1 MFSSA
6 AMFAGGVLCANI
18 AMSLK
23 LPRLIKADLPI
34 DNLPEHIRGLKIL
47 HVSDIHNKSKYYVN
61 VNIWKTVFK
70 EDFDIAVITG
80 DMTKDFFDQ
89 VLPLRE
95 PLSELASRVPTF
107 FVDGNHEKAHFR
119 EMKKFM
125 ESLGVVVLD
134 DRKITLGINGGSLEI
149 LGIRDYYY
157 QKRQGF
163 KPFKHLMEDEVKCG
177 FRILLS
183 HQPQIIEGL
192 SYFKDI
198 LVLSGHTHGGQ
209 IRLPFVDTIIAPGQG
224 FFPKFGDGF
233 YKVKNCYLYIS
244 RGIGASRIP
253 VRLFNRPEVAVL
265 TLKNSAGGGRSDD

>member
-1 MFSSA
+1 MILSNVLV
-6 AMFAGGVLCANI
+6 FAGGVLGANI

-23 LPRLIKADLPI
+23 LPRLIRADIPI
-34 DNLPEHIRGLKIL
+34 DNLPEHIQGFKIL
-47 HVSDIHNKSKYYVN
+47 HISDIHNKSKYYIN

-95 PLSELASRVPTF
+95 PLAQLAKVKPTF

-125 ESLGVVVLD
+125 EALGIVVLD

-157 QKRQGF
+157 QRRQRF
-163 KPFKHLMEDEVKCG
+163 KPFNTLMENEVKCG

-192 SYFKDI
+192 NYFKDI

-209 IRLPFVDTIIAPGQG
+209 IRLPFTNTLVAPGQG
-224 FFPKFGDGF
+224 FLPKYGDGF
-233 YKVKNCYLYIS
+233 YKVKNCYLYVS

-253 VRLFNRPEVAVL
+253 VRFFNRPEVAVL
-265 TLKNSAGGGRSDD
+265 TLKDSI